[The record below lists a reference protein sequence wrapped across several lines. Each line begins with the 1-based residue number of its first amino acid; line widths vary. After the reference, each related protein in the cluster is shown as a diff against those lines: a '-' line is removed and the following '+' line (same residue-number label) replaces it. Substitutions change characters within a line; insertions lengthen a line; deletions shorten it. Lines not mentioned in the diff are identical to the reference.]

1 MAGDIQITPNEIL
14 DFDKTEPTTEIQ
26 PENMVT
32 EHLEMPNLTEDT
44 EFKGLI
50 PPLTNDEY
58 LTLKESIKADGCHDP
73 LIVWKGQNIIL
84 DGHHRYKICVEL
96 GLPFKI
102 TEIEFLNRTEVK
114 IWMIK
119 NQRGRRNLNESQ
131 RAMLAVQLEAL
142 YSEQAKERMGTRT
155 DLSQN
160 LDQSEVG
167 KSADKAANDMGISH
181 QTVSF
186 AKKVVNKGIP
196 KLTEMVESGDVAV
209 SAAARVASNPPE
221 VQEKIVEKAA
231 TQIQEGNK
239 PKITALIREIAPE
252 TKDAQKNDASK
263 LLEKFRKNQ
272 EANQKLLEG
281 IEITNRPENLTE
293 SLSVAENIL
302 ARLREIGTKFPDPS
316 NLNAVHESD
325 NPQIKNDQG
334 SKEENSEI
342 IDLVE
347 DGVEGKYADDGLES
361 IEDDS
366 PDSMDDP
373 MILPTGWE

>member
-1 MAGDIQITPNEIL
+1 MAGDIQTTPNAIL
-14 DFDKTEPTTEIQ
+14 DFDKTEPTAEIQ

-58 LTLKESIKADGCHDP
+58 LTLKESIKADGCRDP
-73 LIVWKGQNIIL
+73 LIVWKGQYIIL
-84 DGHHRYKICVEL
+84 DGHHRHKICNEL

-119 NQRGRRNLNESQ
+119 NQRGRRNLDESQ
-131 RAMLAVQLEAL
+131 KAMLAVQLEAL
-142 YSEQAKERMGTRT
+142 YGEQAKERMGTRT
-155 DLSQN
+155 DLGQN
-160 LDQSEVG
+160 LDQSEAG
-167 KSADKAANDMGISH
+167 RSADKAANDVGVSH

-196 KLTEMVESGDVAV
+196 DLKKMVESGDIAV
-209 SAAARVASNPPE
+209 STAARVASNPPE
-221 VQEKIVEKAA
+221 VQEKIVEKAV

-239 PKITALIREIAPE
+239 PRITAIIREMASGTPE
-252 TKDAQKNDASK
+252 KDADE

-293 SLSVAENIL
+293 LLSVAENIL

-316 NLNAVHESD
+316 NLNAVQESD
-325 NPQIKNDQG
+325 HLQVKKK
-334 SKEENSEI
+334 SSSTRSELR
-342 IDLVE
+342 D
-347 DGVEGKYADDGLES
+347 Y
-361 IEDDS
+361 
-366 PDSMDDP
+366 
-373 MILPTGWE
+373 